1 MDAHALVSLARRSA
15 TKWMDDN
22 APSRAAALSYYTV
35 FSLSPVLVIAVAVA
49 GFVFGK
55 QAVSGELHRQ
65 LDGLVGVQTAQ
76 AVQDMMVSASRP
88 RAGLLAS
95 AVGVVILLIGA
106 TGAFV
111 ELQDALNAIWKVEKE
126 KTSGVVAFVRA
137 RLLSFAMVG
146 VIAFL
151 LLASLAVSTALSAL
165 GHFAEDLLPGGELVD
180 QAINLILSIS
190 VITAL
195 FASIYKVLP
204 DKKIA
209 WRDVALGS
217 LVTSVLF
224 TIGKLLIALYL
235 GKSSVAS
242 SYGAAA
248 SFAVLLI
255 WVYYSAMILLFGAAF
270 TQLYAEDR
278 AATPATRSVPS
289 RSAPPR
295 TGPRA
300 SRSARARSGS

>member
-1 MDAHALVSLARRSA
+1 MVALASLAKRSVA
-15 TKWMDDN
+15 KWIDDN

-35 FSLSPVLVIAVAVA
+35 FSLAPVLVIAVAVA

-65 LDGLVGVQTAQ
+65 LDGLVGTQIAL
-76 AVQDMMVSASRP
+76 AIQDMMVSASRP
-88 RAGLLAS
+88 RASLLAS
-95 AVGVVILLIGA
+95 AAGLLVLLIGA

-111 ELQDALNAIWKVEKE
+111 ELQDALNAMWKVEKK
-126 KTSGVVAFVRA
+126 KTSGVLGFLRA

-165 GHFAEDLLPGGELVD
+165 GHFAEGRLPGGERVD
-180 QAINLILSIS
+180 QGIDLLLSIG

-224 TIGKLLIALYL
+224 TIGKFLIGLYL

-270 TQLYAEDR
+270 TQVYAEER
-278 AATPATRSVPS
+278 AAGSRESPSATD
-289 RSAPPR
+289 R
-295 TGPRA
+295 TGA
-300 SRSARARSGS
+300 GARVSHA